1 MKKNAPLLQPSLL
14 LLLLTSALALSA
26 CGMAG
31 QAVKPSVCPTLPPPP
46 SNVMR
51 PPSAEQTLR
60 GLLFEPAATPTTSSA
75 PAKP

>member
-1 MKKNAPLLQPSLL
+1 MKKTALRPRPSLML
-14 LLLLTSALALSA
+14 LWLVCVMALSA
-26 CGMAG
+26 CATTSPRAT
-31 QAVKPSVCPTLPPPP
+31 QTSCPKPQPAP

-51 PPSAEQTLR
+51 PPSAEKTLR

>member
-46 SNVMR
+46 ANVMR
-51 PPSAEQTLR
+51 QPSAEQTLR
-60 GLLFEPAATPTTSSA
+60 ELLFEPGVKPTTSSV